1 MTGIIEIS
9 LAVSVMALGYIVTKQ
24 CIEIAR
30 LKNKLDWLMNEF
42 QSLRD
47 RIDARANQ
55 YYSAK
60 ANQSEGK
67 SHKKRKKH
75 KHRHMTAE

>member
-24 CIEIAR
+24 SIELTS
-30 LKNKLDWLMNEF
+30 LKNKLDWLMKEF

-60 ANQSEGK
+60 ANQSEDK
-67 SHKKRKKH
+67 PRKRH
-75 KHRHMTAE
+75 KHRHDG